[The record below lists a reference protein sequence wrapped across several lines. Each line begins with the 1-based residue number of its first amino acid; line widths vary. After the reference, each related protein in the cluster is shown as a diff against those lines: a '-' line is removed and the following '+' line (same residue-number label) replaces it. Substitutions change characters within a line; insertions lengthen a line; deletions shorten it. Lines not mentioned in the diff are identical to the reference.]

1 MTKQGIAEPISF
13 EQRLAQVKAVI
24 DGIEGGQLPLEESVR
39 QYEQGIA
46 VLNALEEEL
55 NDMKRRITIL
65 QQKDGAVTETEMEEK
80 Q

>member
-1 MTKQGIAEPISF
+1 MTKQETAEPITF
-13 EQRLAQVKAVI
+13 EQRLTQVKAVI

-46 VLNALEEEL
+46 VLNALEGEL
-55 NDMKRRITIL
+55 NEMKRRITIL
-65 QQKDGAVTETEMEEK
+65 QQKDGSATETRMEEE

>member
-1 MTKQGIAEPISF
+1 MTEQETAEPITF
-13 EQRLAQVKAVI
+13 EQRLTQVKAVI

-46 VLNALEEEL
+46 VLNALEGEL
-55 NDMKRRITIL
+55 NEMKRRITIL
-65 QQKDGAVTETEMEEK
+65 QQKDGAATETRMEEE